1 MRACVDGLV
10 AISRTVADLART
22 EAFYRDGLDFRRLGP
37 VEGIPAAMLEALGLP
52 EASGGR
58 LRMGLG
64 QQSIEF
70 LAFDVP
76 GQRYPVGAGANDPWF
91 QHAAIVVSDMD
102 RAFARVEALGPVPI
116 SRGGP
121 QVLPP
126 SSGGVTAWK
135 FRDPDGHP
143 LELIAFPEGGAGR
156 WTRAPGLFAGLD
168 HSAIAVTDIEASLA
182 FFRDGLGLRLTARG
196 LNTGPEQAALDGLPD
211 PVVDVIA
218 LSPSGVAT
226 PHVELLHYRTPPA
239 PAAPLPLTARDRATS
254 RLCFGI
260 DDLPALLARL
270 AEARPE
276 HAVLRSGD
284 GHMAG
289 LTGPDGHGI
298 LLMARRDTDG
308 GAVGPA

>member
-1 MRACVDGLV
+1 MDGLV

-22 EAFYRDGLDFRRLGP
+22 EAFYEALDFRRLGP
-37 VEGIPAAMLEALGLP
+37 VERIPGAMLEALGLP
-52 EASGGR
+52 DASGGR

-64 QQSIEF
+64 RQSIEF

-76 GQRYPVGAGANDPWF
+76 GQRYPVGASASDPWF

-102 RAFARVEALGPVPI
+102 RAFARLEGFAPVPI

-121 QVLPP
+121 QLLPP

-156 WTRAPGLFAGLD
+156 HWAKAPGVFAGID
-168 HSAIAVTDIEASLA
+168 HSAITVTDVAAAVA
-182 FFRDGLGLRLTARG
+182 FFRDGLGLRLLTRG
-196 LNTGPEQAALDGLPD
+196 LNTGPGQAALDGLPD
-211 PVVDVIA
+211 PTVDVIA
-218 LSPSGVAT
+218 LAPSGVQT
-226 PHVELLHYRTPPA
+226 PHVELLRYRAPPA

-254 RLCFGI
+254 RLCFGV
-260 DDLPALLARL
+260 DDLAALLAHL
-270 AEARPE
+270 AEVRPE
-276 HAVLRSGD
+276 HTVIRSDD
-284 GHMAG
+284 GRMAG

-298 LLMARRDTDG
+298 LLMTRQDADG
-308 GAVGPA
+308 RAVAPA